1 MIRAKLFE
9 YRNHWNRIG
18 PAKKVWIWMNYS
30 AMDHIRSNIAKTWS
44 IGVTPFVLKIRA
56 IFVLRLS
63 LNVWNIFS
71 PQNNTDK
78 ILSNIFGMFIWCYHQ
93 FIGAKPIVIVS
104 DIRRKSDI
112 KFFQTN
118 GYHIKTIRI
127 NASVSVRQSRG
138 WKFELGVDDHQSE
151 CDLDDYIEWDLIID
165 NDDQINLD
173 ASIQNVLSLLP

>member
-1 MIRAKLFE
+1 
-9 YRNHWNRIG
+9 
-18 PAKKVWIWMNYS
+18 
-30 AMDHIRSNIAKTWS
+30 
-44 IGVTPFVLKIRA
+44 
-56 IFVLRLS
+56 
-63 LNVWNIFS
+63 
-71 PQNNTDK
+71 
-78 ILSNIFGMFIWCYHQ
+78 MFIWCYHQ

-104 DIRRKSDI
+104 DIRRESDI

-127 NASVSVRQSRG
+127 NASVSVRQARG